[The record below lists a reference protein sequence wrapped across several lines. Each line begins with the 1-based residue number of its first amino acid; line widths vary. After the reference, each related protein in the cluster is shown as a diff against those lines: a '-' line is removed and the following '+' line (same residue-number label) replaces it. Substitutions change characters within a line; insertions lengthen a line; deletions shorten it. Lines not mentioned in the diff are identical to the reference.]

1 MSTARESAGPT
12 ESPPAFD
19 DLRRAAEWFA
29 LLQSDHPGDGDR
41 QDWLCWLESG
51 PGARAAWQR
60 VESLASGFS
69 DLSRLPARAALEGKA
84 RMARGRR
91 DVLRALALLPVA
103 GLAGWLVEGRT
114 SWRAW
119 TAAYRTGVGER
130 REIMLADGGR
140 FWLNTGS
147 AADVHYSPRLRRLV
161 LHAGELLLT
170 SAHDMASRPLVVDV
184 PQGRLQAMGTRF
196 AVRHAAGDTVLLTV
210 FEGAVL
216 ARTVSGGTQLVE
228 AGRAAR
234 VWPDRVER
242 IGPATPQADAWTRG
256 VLVADNMRLGD
267 FLAELGRYRRGVLL
281 CSDAVADLRIVGA
294 YPVAD
299 TDQVLDAL
307 QSTLPVRLHRPLPWW
322 VMVGAAGE
330 TAAPDASA

>member
-1 MSTARESAGPT
+1 MNAGRVGAGPDAT
-12 ESPPAFD
+12 LPGFD
-19 DLRRAAEWFA
+19 DLRRAADWFA
-29 LLQSDHPGDGDR
+29 LLQSDHPGEGDR

-51 PGARAAWQR
+51 PGPRAAWQR
-60 VESLASGFS
+60 VELLASGFS
-69 DLSRLPARAALEGKA
+69 DLSRMPARAALEGRA

-91 DVLRALALLPVA
+91 DVLRALVLLPVA
-103 GLAGWLVEGRT
+103 GLAGWLAEDRT
-114 SWRAW
+114 SWRGW

-130 REIMLADGGR
+130 REVMLADGGR

-147 AADVHYSPRLRRLV
+147 AADVDYSPRLRRLV

-170 SAHDMASRPLVVDV
+170 SGHDSNNRPLVVDV

-196 AVRHAAGDTVLLTV
+196 AVRHEAGHTVLLTV
-210 FEGAVL
+210 FEGTVL
-216 ARTVSGGTQLVE
+216 ARTASGGTQLVE

-234 VWPDRVER
+234 VWPDRVEPL
-242 IGPATPQADAWTRG
+242 GPATPQADAWTGG

-267 FLAELGRYRRGVLL
+267 FLAELGRYRHGVLL
-281 CSDAVADLRIVGA
+281 CSAAVADLRIVGA
-294 YPVAD
+294 YPLAD

-330 TAAPDASA
+330 TVAPDASA